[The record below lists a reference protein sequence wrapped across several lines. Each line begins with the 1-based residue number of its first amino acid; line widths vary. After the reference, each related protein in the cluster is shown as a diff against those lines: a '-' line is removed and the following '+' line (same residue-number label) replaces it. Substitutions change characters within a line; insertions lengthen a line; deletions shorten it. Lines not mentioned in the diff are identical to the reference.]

1 MGKYGNTL
9 LMLFFIVIFVLG
21 VQMTL
26 KIANPYIR
34 PLSASLADAIQSA

>member
-1 MGKYGNTL
+1 MGNYGNTL
-9 LMLFFIVIFVLG
+9 LMLFFIILFVIG
-21 VQMTL
+21 AQMVL